1 MSSSEDST
9 DEERYEQKR
18 PVHPLHI
25 PTNPYA
31 TAYKSTWTLPN
42 SGMLE
47 PKDIALLQHVN
58 CSYLSSGRAPTLL
71 ALKQHAHSLVNLIHK
86 LAPTITGCPV
96 DLLGN
101 DQDEDGWYKDQA
113 FDWLANLD
121 NPYENDDVSHHEPLW
136 ALENTVKEQS
146 EINGIVHH
154 CPLTR
159 VPDTGSSAKQGAT
172 RRPYM
177 THHDLVMHANE
188 CLEILDHEYSSTGGL
203 MSLLP
208 IGAEG
213 DTDEDRVHFTA
224 DELAGARNT
233 LLGQW
238 LLHHQHLVGRMHEL
252 EISYA
257 NALDLLA
264 GEADVPLQLM
274 SRDGVDGI
282 SGGREVAYPQDKFVL
297 ANIGDDITGYI
308 HRMIDVA
315 EAQIEQ
321 KEKIWKASGVS
332 GERMWYEERGGKV
345 YARGIVPVDLLTR
358 FYRIKGK
365 GHKSPIFVI
374 PAAEQHPGVQQT
386 RRIEERPTLVSVV
399 TPTWPERVSDWET
412 KQNAKLEE
420 ASKMDAQNQ
429 ALIRDRVELQD
440 MLAVKDAELR
450 RQRLEL
456 SFHEMRLS
464 GDKAGEIK
472 ALYSQI
478 SAYGEKMEE
487 LRSVLPSKYHSLLD
501 VDMELGDGA

>member
-1 MSSSEDST
+1 MSSSSSSDDSM
-9 DEERYEQKR
+9 EEEK
-18 PVHPLHI
+18 PVLPLHI
-25 PTNPYA
+25 PANYYA
-31 TAYKSTWTLPN
+31 IAYKSTWTLPN
-42 SGMLE
+42 SGILE

-71 ALKQHAHSLVNLIHK
+71 ALKQHVQCLVNLIRK
-86 LAPTITGCPV
+86 IAPSVSGCFV
-96 DLLGN
+96 DILGAEL
-101 DQDEDGWYKDQA
+101 QDEISFKDQA
-113 FDWLANLD
+113 FDWLVNLD
-121 NPYENDDVSHHEPLW
+121 KPYENDEVSHHDPLW

-146 EINGIVHH
+146 EINGIFHH

-159 VPDTGSSAKQGAT
+159 VPDAGSSAKQGAT
-172 RRPYM
+172 RRPFM

-208 IGAEG
+208 TGAEG
-213 DTDEDRVHFTA
+213 DTDKDRVHLTA

-257 NALDLLA
+257 NALDIL
-264 GEADVPLQLM
+264 GNEASIPLQLM
-274 SRDGVDGI
+274 SRNGVDGV

-332 GERMWYEERGGKV
+332 GERMWHENRGGKV
-345 YARGIVPVDLLTR
+345 YAKGIVPVDLMTR

-365 GHKSPIFVI
+365 GHQSPLFVI
-374 PAAEQHPGVQQT
+374 PAAEQHPGVQHT
-386 RRIEERPTLVSVV
+386 RRIEERPTVVSVV
-399 TPTWPERVSDWET
+399 TPTWPERVSEWET
-412 KQNAKLEE
+412 KQNAKLEK
-420 ASKMDAQNQ
+420 ASQMDVQNQ
-429 ALIRDRVELQD
+429 ALVRERLELQD

-450 RQRLEL
+450 RQRMEL

-464 GDKAGEIK
+464 EEEAEVRK
-472 ALYSQI
+472 ALYMKVA
-478 SAYGEKMEE
+478 AYQEKMTE
-487 LRSVLPSKYHSLLD
+487 LRSVLPSKYHTLLD
-501 VDMELGDGA
+501 MGTE